1 MQPINKPDE
10 FYQDGKDKWIIQYS
24 VNDDTKIN
32 PGDYKEIR
40 EIRKNGQLVGS
51 TVWHKNKDGRDKTSA
66 YETGIQLVPQTAKK
80 VKK

>member
-1 MQPINKPDE
+1 MQPNTKPDE
-10 FYQDGKDKWIIQYS
+10 FYQDGKDKWVVHYS
-24 VNDDTKIN
+24 VNDDTRIN

-51 TVWHKNKDGRDKTSA
+51 AVWHKDKDGKDKTGV
-66 YETGIQLVPQTAKK
+66 YETGIQQVPATARK